1 MDYQTATSL
10 CETYLN
16 ALVNNDVDTI
26 VNLYASDATVEDPVG
41 SEVMIGE
48 EAIRGFYTGA
58 IGGIAAAQL
67 SGPPRLA
74 GNEIA
79 FPFTLVAGAPGQQ
92 FEMSI
97 IDVFVVNEEGKVSSM
112 RAFWGGENMKKLD

>member
-26 VNLYASDATVEDPVG
+26 VNLYASDAPVEDPVG

-97 IDVFVVNEEGKVSSM
+97 IDVFVVNDEGKVSSM

>member
-1 MDYQTATSL
+1 MDYQTATNL

-16 ALVNNDVDTI
+16 ALVDDDVDTI
-26 VNLYASDATVEDPVG
+26 VSLYASDATVEDPVG
-41 SEVMIGE
+41 SEVLVGE

-58 IGGIAAAQL
+58 VGGIAAAQL

-79 FPFTLVAGAPGQQ
+79 FPFTLVAGAPGRQI
-92 FEMSI
+92 EMNI
-97 IDVFVVNEEGKVSSM
+97 IDVFVVNDEGKVSSM
-112 RAFWGGENMKKLD
+112 RAFWGAENMKKLD

>member
-10 CETYLN
+10 CEAYLN

-67 SGPPRLA
+67 SGTPRLA

-97 IDVFVVNEEGKVSSM
+97 IDVFVVNDEGKVSSM

>member
-1 MDYQTATSL
+1 MDYQTAKSL

-97 IDVFVVNEEGKVSSM
+97 IDVFVVNDEGKVSSM

>member
-1 MDYQTATSL
+1 MDYQTATNL
-10 CETYLN
+10 CETYLH
-16 ALVNNDVDTI
+16 ALVDNDVDTI

-41 SEVMIGE
+41 SEVMVGE

-79 FPFTLVAGAPGQQ
+79 FPFTLVAGEPGQQ
-92 FEMSI
+92 IEMSI
-97 IDVFVVNEEGKVSSM
+97 IDVFVVNDDGKVASM
-112 RAFWGGENMKKLD
+112 RAFWGGENMRELG

>member
-67 SGPPRLA
+67 SGTPRLA

-97 IDVFVVNEEGKVSSM
+97 IDVFVVNDEGKVSSM

>member
-10 CETYLN
+10 CEAYLN

-97 IDVFVVNEEGKVSSM
+97 IDVFVVNDEGKVSSM

>member
-97 IDVFVVNEEGKVSSM
+97 IDVFMVNDEGKVSSM

>member
-92 FEMSI
+92 LEMSI